1 MRLGMRIAVLM
12 LGLLLGAAAVAE
24 LLAAPLAFPL
34 ITFDSNGTI
43 TYDEA
48 SKLLFVDVRP
58 IAIQLS
64 PTSAPI
70 FFGDPGAGQRSFTI
84 GVKVGPTGGLLGGIP
99 DDDLLIHGSVDL
111 GAQGS
116 FSGTLL
122 RGNVRFFDYE
132 NAGPTDFYAFEF
144 TVEGGELAFLYP
156 GATLGIELV
165 SESSSFSGDFEVD
178 FGGGAKGNLGGLPL
192 ASVLAEEGV
201 CRR

>member
-1 MRLGMRIAVLM
+1 MWSGVRIAVLM
-12 LGLLLGAAAVAE
+12 LGLVLGGAAAAE
-24 LLAAPLAFPL
+24 LLATPLAFPL

-43 TYDEA
+43 EYDEA
-48 SKLLFVDVRP
+48 GNLLFVDVRP
-58 IAIQLS
+58 IAIQMS

-70 FFGDPGAGQRSFTI
+70 FFGDPGMGQRSFTV

-99 DDDLLIHGSVDL
+99 DDDLLIQGSVDL

-122 RGNVRFFDYE
+122 RGNVTFFDFE
-132 NAGPTDFYAFEF
+132 DAGPTDFYAFEF
-144 TVEGGELAFLYP
+144 TVQGGELAFLFQ
-156 GATLGIELV
+156 GATLGMELV

-192 ASVLAEEGV
+192 ADVLVEEGV